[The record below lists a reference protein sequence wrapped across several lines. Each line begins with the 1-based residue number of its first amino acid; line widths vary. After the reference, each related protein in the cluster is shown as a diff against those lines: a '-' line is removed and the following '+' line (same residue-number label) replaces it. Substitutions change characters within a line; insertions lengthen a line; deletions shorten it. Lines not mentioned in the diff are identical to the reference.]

1 MSQSAAAPAN
11 GSVAVDP
18 SISRTPIELN
28 ATDQPTVCVLCSHN
42 CALRVDVEDGHITAV
57 RADKNSAI
65 TQGYIC
71 NKGVTITEYI
81 DHGQRLEQPLRRRDD
96 GSFEPVDWD
105 TAITEIAAKI
115 KGLIDEH
122 GPRSL
127 ALAGIGGQGN
137 HMDAPYGTAF
147 LRACGSRRWFNAY
160 AQEKTQHHLIDSW
173 MFDAS
178 PAAFLHAGAEHTNLM
193 VVMGT
198 NPKVSHRGHR
208 AVETFKEM
216 AKRDDCRVVVVDPRQ
231 TETSR
236 SADAHVQLRPGT
248 DAYLL
253 TGIAATIVQNE
264 LFDTAFLEHKTEGFD
279 TVRDLL
285 SRVDVAEMAGRCG
298 IEAGQLTGLAEDF
311 AKAPAASVMFDLGV
325 EQAPF
330 STLISYLIR
339 LVACL
344 TGNIGQPG
352 GNHFIETFLPPTLS
366 AGRHEEPE
374 RALASGIQSIRA
386 LGNFGMFSPTLL
398 PEEVLSDHPE
408 RIRSLIVEGSNPLIS
423 YSDTK
428 RWREAFDRLDL
439 LVVIDPAF
447 TESARMADYVLPVP
461 VGYEKWE
468 IAQFPKRHPQIDV
481 QLRPPVVPARGQ
493 SLPEAEIYMRI
504 LEAMGRVEPPPE
516 ELDSIAEPGT
526 PESRTE
532 WMSKALELVAG
543 PASRG
548 IDAETQVIAWA
559 YRTIGRR
566 MPAPSLVA
574 IWALCHA
581 NANGRRDDVL
591 RVLGQHWGDRPVSEL
606 GEELFRLVLEN
617 PGGVEIARL
626 NPDDNLAAHI
636 GYADGRVRLSP
647 EAMMG
652 ELERAID
659 EAPAGD
665 DGEFPLILGNGL
677 RTRWTANTIQRS
689 PDWRKGR
696 GPHCMLTINPE
707 DAERFGIADGQNVR
721 LCTSRGSAELPAVVD
736 VKMRPG
742 HVAMPNGF
750 GMQYDTDGGT
760 ETLGVNMNELTDTR
774 DRDSFTGCPHHRYVR
789 CRVEPAAQAA

>member
-1 MSQSAAAPAN
+1 
-11 GSVAVDP
+11 
-18 SISRTPIELN
+18 
-28 ATDQPTVCVLCSHN
+28 
-42 CALRVDVEDGHITAV
+42 
-57 RADKNSAI
+57 
-65 TQGYIC
+65 
-71 NKGVTITEYI
+71 
-81 DHGQRLEQPLRRRDD
+81 
-96 GSFEPVDWD
+96 
-105 TAITEIAAKI
+105 
-115 KGLIDEH
+115 
-122 GPRSL
+122 
-127 ALAGIGGQGN
+127 
-137 HMDAPYGTAF
+137 
-147 LRACGSRRWFNAY
+147 
-160 AQEKTQHHLIDSW
+160 
-173 MFDAS
+173 
-178 PAAFLHAGAEHTNLM
+178 
-193 VVMGT
+193 
-198 NPKVSHRGHR
+198 
-208 AVETFKEM
+208 
-216 AKRDDCRVVVVDPRQ
+216 
-231 TETSR
+231 
-236 SADAHVQLRPGT
+236 
-248 DAYLL
+248 
-253 TGIAATIVQNE
+253 
-264 LFDTAFLEHKTEGFD
+264 
-279 TVRDLL
+279 
-285 SRVDVAEMAGRCG
+285 
-298 IEAGQLTGLAEDF
+298 
-311 AKAPAASVMFDLGV
+311 
-325 EQAPF
+325 
-330 STLISYLIR
+330 
-339 LVACL
+339 
-344 TGNIGQPG
+344 
-352 GNHFIETFLPPTLS
+352 
-366 AGRHEEPE
+366 
-374 RALASGIQSIRA
+374 
-386 LGNFGMFSPTLL
+386 
-398 PEEVLSDHPE
+398 
-408 RIRSLIVEGSNPLIS
+408 
-423 YSDTK
+423 
-428 RWREAFDRLDL
+428 
-439 LVVIDPAF
+439 
-447 TESARMADYVLPVP
+447 
-461 VGYEKWE
+461 
-468 IAQFPKRHPQIDV
+468 
-481 QLRPPVVPARGQ
+481 
-493 SLPEAEIYMRI
+493 
-504 LEAMGRVEPPPE
+504 MGRVEPPPE

-548 IDAETQVIAWA
+548 IDAETQVISWA

-707 DAERFGIADGQNVR
+707 DAKRLGIADGQNVR
-721 LCTSRGSAELPAVVD
+721 LSTSRGSAELPAAVD

-774 DRDSFTGCPHHRYVR
+774 DRDPFTGCPHHRHVR
-789 CRVEPAAQAA
+789 CKVEPAAQAA